1 MGMRW
6 AGLPADP
13 VTPFVHFSSGINFMK
28 SVLGIAVLVFAALFQ
43 GPAMAR
49 GSVPVVNY
57 ENVVVTTGSGKPA
70 TAEQVRQA
78 FISGTAGRGWTYTQ
92 AGEGKLLANLVVR
105 NKHTVSAE
113 IVYSGDKFSVT
124 YYELKD
130 GKPVIHPNY
139 NNWVTN
145 MLSDVRVELSRL

>member
-1 MGMRW
+1 
-6 AGLPADP
+6 
-13 VTPFVHFSSGINFMK
+13 MK

-57 ENVVVTTGSGKPA
+57 ENVTVTTGSGKPA

-92 AGEGKLLANLVVR
+92 AGEGKLLASLVVR

-124 YYELKD
+124 YTGSVNMNYELRD

-139 NNWVTN
+139 NNWVAN
-145 MLSDVRVELSRL
+145 MLSDVRVELTRL